1 MTIPPF
7 RLALVVMLVTAL
19 VPLYWFIRVVDQ
31 RDEALKDLK
40 DLKSEVIGLREA
52 ARINSEMLAERDAID
67 QRNTAELTHA
77 LTENE
82 RLRRAVDTG
91 GQRLRVNATCPASG
105 SVPTAAG
112 TTRVADAGGPELAAD
127 ARPDYFTL
135 RDQLALSRQMILGLQ
150 QYAAGVCQR
159 SPAHQANT
167 PTQLNK
173 RSTP

>member
-7 RLALVVMLVTAL
+7 RLALVVMLITAL

-52 ARINSEMLAERDAID
+52 ARISGERLAERDAID
-67 QRNTAELTHA
+67 QRNTTELNHA

-82 RLRRAVDTG
+82 RLRRAVGTG

-105 SVPTAAG
+105 PVSTAAS
-112 TTRVADAGGPELAAD
+112 TTRLADAGGAELAPD

-150 QYAAGVCQR
+150 QYATGVCRR
-159 SPAHQANT
+159 SPAHQAHTFTN
-167 PTQLNK
+167 LNE